1 MPLDPAGSARNDN
14 AMSTVLQSTMPELAR
29 QALALTRS
37 DPVTARRLAAE
48 ILAGTDD
55 AGTRAAAKLVQTT
68 LLHRDSQHIDARQAA
83 REALEL
89 SRTAGDQDRIA
100 RSLNMLGLIQHALA
114 DERSALEY
122 FHESARVAEAAGD
135 GRGLTAAL
143 ANTAMVM
150 HAQGDHE
157 SALQVF
163 RSILAK
169 PHIRDNPQFLAQ
181 TRHNLAQTSWDLG
194 RDLPECAELF
204 AQAAVGKRELGDR
217 WSLAFSLCSLS
228 GVQRDLGRFV
238 EARATLREVEA
249 VLTGEASQ
257 ELRYLY
263 HLNLGVLLTA
273 PGNPERDPITAL
285 AELSAALNAAQATK
299 TPGYEAMA
307 HEHLAEALIAADRH
321 AEACTELKAAAKIRQ
336 GTQRDESRRHLEHLR
351 VAFEAERAEA
361 ETAHERKLRTEA
373 ETFNTQIR
381 QQNDRLEKLYREKS
395 DIIGLIA
402 HDLRAPLT
410 AALELVGE
418 ISAAPDDPRNVAETA
433 ALLAG
438 SHRQMLELTQS
449 LLDIEAIESG
459 TMRTKEG
466 VIDLAALFSDLQLNH
481 ATDIRAKALRVDSN
495 LTAGRISWRGSV
507 LLLQRVAE
515 NLFSNA
521 VKYTPRGGHI
531 TLAACHGSGR
541 LLLQVSDNGPGIAA
555 DQHGRLFEKF
565 STAGTTPT
573 GGEAVHGLGLYLAQC
588 CAQHAGGSIRY
599 EDTPGGGATFV
610 LELPV
615 TA

>member
-1 MPLDPAGSARNDN
+1 MTSVHP
-14 AMSTVLQSTMPELAR
+14 STLSERAR

-37 DPVTARRLAAE
+37 DPVTARQLAAE
-48 ILAGTDD
+48 ILAETEDPCNQ
-55 AGTRAAAKLVQTT
+55 AAAKLVQTT
-68 LLHRDSQHIDARQAA
+68 LLHRDSKHTEARLAA

-89 SRTAGDQDRIA
+89 SRNAADQDLVA
-100 RSLNMLGLIQHALA
+100 RSLNLLGLIQHALA
-114 DERSALEY
+114 DERSALEH

-150 HAQGDHE
+150 HAQGDRE

-163 RSILAK
+163 RSILAQ

-194 RDLPECAELF
+194 RDLPECADLF
-204 AQAAVGKRELGDR
+204 AQAAAGKRALGDR

-228 GVQRDLGRFV
+228 GVQRDLRRFA
-238 EARATLREVEA
+238 EARAPLREVEA
-249 VLTGEASQ
+249 LLNGEASQ
-257 ELRYLY
+257 ELRFLY
-263 HLNLGVLLTA
+263 HLNLGVLLISED
-273 PGNPERDPITAL
+273 NPERDIPAAL
-285 AELSAALNAAQATK
+285 PELSAALSAAQATK

-307 HEHLAEALIAADRH
+307 HEHLAEALIAADRQ

-336 GTQRDESRRHLEHLR
+336 ETQRDESRRHLERLR
-351 VAFEAERAEA
+351 VAFEAERSEA

-373 ETFNTQIR
+373 EAFNTQIR

-402 HDLRAPLT
+402 HDLRSPLT

-418 ISAAPDDPRNVAETA
+418 ISAAPDDPRNVTETA

-449 LLDIEAIESG
+449 LLDIEALESG

-481 ATDIRAKALRVDSN
+481 AADIRAKALRIDSN
-495 LTAGRISWRGSV
+495 LTADRISWRGSV

-521 VKYTPRGGHI
+521 VKYTPRGGLI
-531 TLAACHGSGR
+531 TLAARHESGR

-555 DQHGRLFEKF
+555 DQRGRLFEKF
-565 STAGTTPT
+565 STAGTQPT

-599 EDTPGGGATFV
+599 EDTPGGGATFA

-615 TA
+615 TM